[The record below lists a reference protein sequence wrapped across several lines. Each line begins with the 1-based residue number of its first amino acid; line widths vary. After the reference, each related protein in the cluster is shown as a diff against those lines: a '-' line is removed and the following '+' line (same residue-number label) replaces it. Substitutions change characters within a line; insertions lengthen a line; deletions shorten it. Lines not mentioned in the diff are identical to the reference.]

1 MSFEEIAFTL
11 LKNVWEKFIIQAS
24 YFEGD
29 EGSGGDG
36 EDVII
41 FDVADGEDF
50 VDHEQEGFIQDIE
63 DSHEKTV
70 NFFAFIVL
78 LDSFR

>member
-1 MSFEEIAFTL
+1 L
-11 LKNVWEKFIIQAS
+11 V

-29 EGSGGDG
+29 EGSRSDG
-36 EDVII
+36 ENIII
-41 FDVADGEDF
+41 FDIADGKDF
-50 VDHEQEGFIQDIE
+50 VDHEQERFIQDIE